1 MAVTVTTLRLG
12 YTARRRLTLELA
24 VETRV
29 CLTVE
34 LVATVRALSDT
45 VTDLSGRNAVLST
58 LGVGTLKEAGLQAV
72 VRRTRARFVTPIPA
86 VVLPVTFPPEW
97 NALVRRVAQKL
108 RTGTV
113 GVAGQFV
120 LRQVMLLGAGTH
132 AIVASVLYQTQRT
145 TAAASVVFARIHL
158 VFFQGHLLAKR
169 MEYLNVHRTVCDLDE
184 FLPVSGFVL

>member
-45 VTDLSGRNAVLST
+45 VTDLCRWNAVLGT
-58 LGVGTLKEAGLQAV
+58 LGVGTLKEAGLQTV
-72 VRRTRARFVTPIPA
+72 VRRTSARLVTPIPT

-97 NALVRRVAQKL
+97 NALVRRVTQKL
-108 RTGTV
+108 RTGSSKQKILSV
-113 GVAGQFV
+113 IN
-120 LRQVMLLGAGTH
+120 LL
-132 AIVASVLYQTQRT
+132 
-145 TAAASVVFARIHL
+145 
-158 VFFQGHLLAKR
+158 
-169 MEYLNVHRTVCDLDE
+169 
-184 FLPVSGFVL
+184 